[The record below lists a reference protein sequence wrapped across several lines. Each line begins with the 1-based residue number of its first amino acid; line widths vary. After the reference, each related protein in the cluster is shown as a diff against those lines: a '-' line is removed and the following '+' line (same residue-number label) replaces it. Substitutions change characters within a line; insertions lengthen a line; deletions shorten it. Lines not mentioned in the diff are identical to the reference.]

1 MSEVLPKEAT
11 WIKDEA
17 VEISPK
23 ENVVKTKKGDT
34 ITYDYLLIAVGLKP
48 NFDKVKYLLNREVI
62 PFIIKVARRYLDF
75 LTR

>member
-17 VEISPK
+17 VEILPK
-23 ENVVKTKKGDT
+23 ENIVKTKKGDT

-62 PFIIKVARRYLDF
+62 PVIIKVARRYLDF